1 MINKQDITTFNFPD
15 NAIILDV
22 RDEDSFSQGHLKGA
36 INKPLS
42 LLDQKFLETLDK
54 KQTIYLLCGGG
65 SKAPRAAELLEK
77 LDSSREY
84 IVLMGGTRAAKEY
97 GLPIIE

>member
-42 LLDQKFLETLDK
+42 L
-54 KQTIYLLCGGG
+54 I
-65 SKAPRAAELLEK
+65 R
-77 LDSSREY
+77 SRNS
-84 IVLMGGTRAAKEY
+84 
-97 GLPIIE
+97 